1 MSGRALAMSAS
12 ARGMAAESSSSSAM
26 KKTTKTMVYKTDSSG
41 NVTTHTD
48 VQVSGAS
55 SSESAA
61 MRRYEEQ
68 IKVLMEDMESEMN
81 LRRRVEHEKQQ
92 FQMQIISLSERLTE
106 AESGSESQLEI
117 NRKREAEMAKLRK
130 LLEDVHNESEQ
141 QIHTLRT
148 KHQTSMMELQEQ
160 IERVSRDK
168 EKVVKEKSV
177 MKTEI
182 SELYAQIEI
191 LQSEKISIKKVV
203 EKLEI
208 TVNEYH
214 IKIEDLNRSCA
225 DMTAGRQR
233 LQMEAAESNKKF
245 NEMKLAIEHA
255 GMDKNKFATQLEELR
270 RAADNEARNR
280 NAAETKI
287 TSLER
292 NIKTLMVEIEELRS
306 IKINLEGSI
315 EKWKAENGDWKKKY
329 ENEAKLR
336 VEEVD
341 ALKKKFTVEVN
352 GLTDTCHQLDQKLK
366 AAEQAKLKLTGEVN
380 ILIKDF
386 EHSQVV
392 IKEITVKFQ
401 STEKT
406 CVDLSAK
413 LKEMTNLYEKSDK
426 DSKFRAAELV
436 KLANEF
442 DRSKM
447 ALETC
452 GRDRGV
458 LTDEVKSLKMELDA
472 LKKRMADMDRD
483 NRKLAHEREELA
495 RAYKDADAGKQ
506 KALDR
511 VAILEKELAKMKAE
525 FEKKFGG
532 AREEFEIMKKKLVVE
547 IEVLTKRLTESESRL
562 KVEVEGIKKKMAITI
577 TELEMSLDGSN
588 KSNSQLQNTCKVQ
601 AQKIMELTAAYDDV
615 SKKLGGSLQQYDI
628 TIKRLTQIE
637 LEFKNVSLNYNNS
650 LKLVKDY
657 EGKMGGLTK
666 QVTELTSIN
675 MNFSQL
681 KIKLEKDLAT
691 VTRDYGDIAREL
703 KLADDRANKA
713 GADAGHFES
722 LLREEQTKIVKID
735 NAKKALENEVR
746 TLSVRIEEIET
757 NSVATSKRTI
767 QKMEIRI
774 QELEIMINEEKKSHA
789 STMSELQIKTRS
801 IKELILQSEE
811 DRKNIIILQES
822 LDKLNEKIKM
832 YKRQLEEQE
841 SISNSNIMRVKK
853 FQRELESSES
863 RAEEAEST
871 LSQFR
876 SRERV
881 FAAASAR
888 TEKSSDVQETEV
900 VVKKTINKVNISGGA
915 SSSMTTSSSSALE
928 QSSSSALQSS
938 RDVRAGSVAY
948 SRAGSVARSGS
959 TYRASSSARAGSMSR
974 ATSTLRY

>member
-1 MSGRALAMSAS
+1 MGMSGRALAISAS
-12 ARGMAAESSSSSAM
+12 ARGMAEDSSSSRQM

-48 VQVSGAS
+48 VQVSGS
-55 SSESAA
+55 SSGESSQ
-61 MRRYEEQ
+61 MRRFEEQ
-68 IKVLMEDMESEMN
+68 IRVLHEDLESEMN

-191 LQSEKISIKKVV
+191 LQSEKVSIKKVV

-214 IKIEDLNRSCA
+214 IKIEDLNRTCA
-225 DMTAGRQR
+225 DMTSSKAK
-233 LQMEAAESNKKF
+233 LQMEAQEANKKL

-255 GMDKNKFATQLEELR
+255 GMDKNKFAAQLDELR

-315 EKWKAENGDWKKKY
+315 EKRKQES
-329 ENEAKLR
+329 EARLR

-341 ALKKKFTVEVN
+341 AMKKKFTLEVN
-352 GLTDTCHQLDQKLK
+352 SLTDNCHKLEQMLK
-366 AAEQAKLKLTGEVN
+366 GAENAKTKLSSEVN
-380 ILIKDF
+380 VLIKDF

-392 IKEITVKFQ
+392 IKDITSKFRIC
-401 STEKT
+401 EKNCT
-406 CVDLSAK
+406 DLSAK
-413 LKEMTNLYEKSDK
+413 LKEMTNLYERADK
-426 DSKFRAAELV
+426 DNKARAADIV
-436 KLANEF
+436 KLGNEM
-442 DRSKM
+442 DRLKM
-447 ALETC
+447 GNETLT
-452 GRDRGV
+452 RDKGV
-458 LTDEVKSLKMELDA
+458 LNDECKALKMELDA
-472 LKKRMADMDRD
+472 LKKRMVDMDRD

-511 VAILEKELAKMKAE
+511 VALLEKELAKMKAE

-532 AREEFEIMKKKLVVE
+532 AREEFEVMKKKLVVE
-547 IEVLTKRLTESESRL
+547 IDVLTRKLAESESRL

-615 SKKLGGSLQQYDI
+615 NKKLAGSLQQYDI

-637 LEFKNVSLNYNNS
+637 AEFKSVTLNYNNTI
-650 LKLVKDY
+650 KAVKDY
-657 EGKMGGLTK
+657 ELKMGGLTK

-675 MNFSQL
+675 NNFGQL
-681 KIKLEKDLAT
+681 KVKLEKDLAA
-691 VTRDYGDIAREL
+691 VTRDYTDIAREL

-722 LLREEQTKIVKID
+722 LLREEQTKVVKID

-746 TLSVRIEEIET
+746 SLSVRIEEIET

-774 QELEIMINEEKKSHA
+774 QELEVMINEEKKSHS
-789 STMSELQIKTRS
+789 STMSELQMKTRS

-871 LSQFR
+871 L
-876 SRERV
+876 
-881 FAAASAR
+881 
-888 TEKSSDVQETEV
+888 
-900 VVKKTINKVNISGGA
+900 
-915 SSSMTTSSSSALE
+915 
-928 QSSSSALQSS
+928 
-938 RDVRAGSVAY
+938 
-948 SRAGSVARSGS
+948 
-959 TYRASSSARAGSMSR
+959 
-974 ATSTLRY
+974 